1 MTGVLETVQPY
12 AGTIAQAALS
22 ILLALLSGL
31 AEVIVAIL
39 LAFFFYRDGPAIAAY
54 AQMLL
59 RRLAASGRTGCGTCR
74 PM

>member
-1 MTGVLETVQPY
+1 VQPY

-39 LAFFFYRDGPAIAAY
+39 LAFFFYRDGRPSRPMPRCCCAAWP
-54 AQMLL
+54 
-59 RRLAASGRTGCGTCR
+59 ASGRTGCGTCP